1 MATLPNVFL
10 NTYFDNE
17 FAMYSVIT
25 RLMRSKDK
33 KVRSYFAIFST
44 PDGIKGSLS
53 VKVPKK
59 KRVNVKTLIRRMI
72 GIIK

>member
-1 MATLPNVFL
+1 
-10 NTYFDNE
+10 
-17 FAMYSVIT
+17 MYSVIT

-33 KVRSYFAIFST
+33 KMRSYFAVFST
-44 PDGIKGSLS
+44 PEGVKGSVS

-59 KRVNVKTLIRRMI
+59 KRVNVKTLIRRMV

>member
-1 MATLPNVFL
+1 
-10 NTYFDNE
+10 
-17 FAMYSVIT
+17 MYSVIT

-44 PDGIKGSLS
+44 PDGVKGSLS

-59 KRVNVKTLIRRMI
+59 KRVNIRALVRRMV